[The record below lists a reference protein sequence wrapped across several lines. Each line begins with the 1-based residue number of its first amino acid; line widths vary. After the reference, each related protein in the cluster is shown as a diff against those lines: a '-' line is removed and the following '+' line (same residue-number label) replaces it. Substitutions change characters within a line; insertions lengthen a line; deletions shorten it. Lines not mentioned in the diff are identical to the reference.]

1 MDTVSGGI
9 AAPSGLGLFA
19 REGPREAVQFL
30 GNSEGLSGLTW
41 NNPARLAFADATTVV
56 RVPAPLYDRSDAQ
69 PAGFSFL
76 FAGDPM
82 QNIQLL
88 VGLIVIAFI
97 GFLAVGIVGAG
108 ICFWIDLV
116 TAIVR

>member
-1 MDTVSGGI
+1 
-9 AAPSGLGLFA
+9 
-19 REGPREAVQFL
+19 
-30 GNSEGLSGLTW
+30 
-41 NNPARLAFADATTVV
+41 
-56 RVPAPLYDRSDAQ
+56 
-69 PAGFSFL
+69 
-76 FAGDPM
+76 M

-108 ICFWIDLV
+108 IFFWIDLV